1 MYTASSKVSFKK
13 SFSIEIGISW
23 NRCAS
28 KISYLLKIW
37 LNIFTCFLLK
47 KLILISLI
55 HTCHRL
61 KYNMTSIEYIVL
73 RVHALSI
80 SAIYFFLCNKINIF
94 EAIKFKLHKFWF
106 LNNNN
111 ITNQYLKISMTS
123 FFL

>member
-1 MYTASSKVSFKK
+1 MHMTSSKVSFKK
-13 SFSIEIGISW
+13 SLSKEIVISW

-28 KISYLLKIW
+28 KIW

-47 KLILISLI
+47 KLILITLI